1 MSMRRTLLVSA
12 AAGLVGG
19 AMLPARAGPED
30 FAAALTVYQAGD
42 PVAAVTRFRELA
54 EGGDVR
60 AQLNLAL
67 MLRRGH
73 GRPRND
79 EAAFYWA
86 WRARLGGHQDAPR
99 LTEVIAAD
107 LPAVSVQQVAR
118 RLDEDLAALADAG
131 RASAM
136 LDRARVALRLAADP
150 DLEQAL
156 AWASVAAALGVPGAA
171 ELRDALGRELGGARR
186 VAAQKRAE
194 RLFEDWCAAASDR
207 CG

>member
-1 MSMRRTLLVSA
+1 MSMLRTLLVSA
-12 AAGLVGG
+12 AAGLAGG

-42 PVAAVTRFRELA
+42 PVAAVARFRDLA
-54 EGGDVR
+54 QSGDSR

-67 MLRRGH
+67 MSRRGH

-99 LTEVIAAD
+99 LTEVIGAE
-107 LPAVSVQQVAR
+107 LPASSVRTVAR
-118 RLDEDLAALADAG
+118 RLDEDLAALAAAG
-131 RASAM
+131 RASAL
-136 LDRARVALRLAADP
+136 LDRARVALRLSDAP
-150 DLEQAL
+150 DREQAL
-156 AWASVAAALGVPGAA
+156 AWASVAAALGVSGAA
-171 ELRDALGRELGGARR
+171 ELRDALGRELGSARR
-186 VAAQKRAE
+186 IVAQKQAE

>member
-54 EGGDVR
+54 EAGDVR

-107 LPAVSVQQVAR
+107 LPAASVQQVAR

-150 DLEQAL
+150 DREQAL
-156 AWASVAAALGVPGAA
+156 AWASVAGALGVPGAA